1 VSRTSQGS
9 PTPDIYGTRGE
20 PTRWDTVKPKTL
32 QQGFDIER
40 RGLNLVQDLFA
51 AIIIVLL
58 LGILAH

>member
-1 VSRTSQGS
+1 
-9 PTPDIYGTRGE
+9 
-20 PTRWDTVKPKTL
+20 VKPKTL

-40 RGLNLVQDLFA
+40 RGLNVVQGLFA